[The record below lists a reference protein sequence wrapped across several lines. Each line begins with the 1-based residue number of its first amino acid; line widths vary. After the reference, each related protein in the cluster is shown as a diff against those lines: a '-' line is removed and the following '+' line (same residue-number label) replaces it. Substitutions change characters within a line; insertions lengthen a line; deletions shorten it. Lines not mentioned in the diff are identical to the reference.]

1 MPALNPYLDP
11 AGAFDSDVF
20 ASAVFA
26 DSVFEQEAKTKAQNR
41 TRVKLKIERFI
52 IKGVIKI
59 IIRE

>member
-20 ASAVFA
+20 ASEVFA
-26 DSVFEQEAKTKAQNR
+26 DSVFEQEDKTKAQNR